1 MDVEFNSHLNLLHI
15 YIFMPV
21 AIQEYVSEKL
31 SFSTFY
37 RKPFEFVLGLPS
49 IRNTLKYIQLALFL
63 QTSMDVMLPQSISLK
78 TIRKSHLFITKLGLF
93 FLIIFSISLLNS
105 YLSSNCKLCK
115 KNTISFSVYI
125 ISI

>member
-31 SFSTFY
+31 SFSTLY

-49 IRNTLKYIQLALFL
+49 IRNTWKYIQLALFL
-63 QTSMDVMLPQSISLK
+63 QTSMDVMLPQSVSPK

-93 FLIIFSISLLNS
+93 FLIILSISLLNS

-115 KNTISFSVYI
+115 KNTVFFFSLYH
-125 ISI
+125 